1 ETAATPDA
9 ATEASAGSAIES
21 PPPAAPATAS
31 TAPSDVPRGFVRRI
45 EVLAKKKGLKEV
57 PAYGNFAEAK
67 KVLADLQAM

>member
-1 ETAATPDA
+1 A